1 MRITQSMLAANSL
14 RHINSS
20 YTQLQTLQN
29 QLSTGKKITRPS
41 DDPVIATKGMAY
53 RSNLSEIDQYK
64 RNLTEAYSWFDN
76 SEAGLEQV
84 NSIFQRAKELMVQ
97 GTNGT
102 NEGQDRQAIAREIEQ
117 LKLDFMQ
124 VANTQVAGRYIFNG
138 VDVGNAPV
146 TQNADGSIASQ
157 INADPFSVEVSKGVS
172 LRVNINADRI
182 FSQESF
188 DFIDS
193 IQAGFENNDV
203 ESLQQLSTQVNDYL
217 STLSAERSELGARNN
232 RLELIENRIAS
243 QEITASRMISDNE
256 DADIEKV
263 ITDLTIQE
271 SVHRASLSVGAKLIQ
286 PTLLD
291 FLR

>member
-20 YTQLQTLQN
+20 YNQLQTLQN

-41 DDPVIATKGMAY
+41 DDPVVATKGMAY

-102 NEGQDRQAIAREIEQ
+102 NDGQDRQAIAREIEQ

-138 VDVGNAPV
+138 VNVGNAPV
-146 TQNADGSIASQ
+146 TQSADGSIASE

-182 FSQESF
+182 FSQEAF
-188 DFIDS
+188 DFINN
-193 IQAGFENNDV
+193 IQVGFENNDV
-203 ESLQQLSTQVNDYL
+203 ESLQQLSTQVDDYL

-243 QEITASRMISDNE
+243 QEIIASRMISDNE